1 MNKKELR
8 TKYKAL
14 RNQLSA
20 DEIED
25 MSLAIANQ
33 SLQSDIWNFQTYHI
47 FLPIEEQKE
56 VNTNYLLQILFGK
69 DKNVVISRTDF
80 SNMTMQHVLLTDTT
94 TIKKNDYNIPEP
106 IDGFPVDDKQI
117 DVVFIPLLAYDQIG
131 NRIGYG
137 KGFYDSFLEK
147 CRKDVLKIGLS
158 FYPPEA
164 EIEDIRPEDIPL
176 DMTITPDEI
185 FDFRF

>member
-1 MNKKELR
+1 
-8 TKYKAL
+8 
-14 RNQLSA
+14 
-20 DEIED
+20 
-25 MSLAIANQ
+25 
-33 SLQSDIWNFQTYHI
+33 
-47 FLPIEEQKE
+47 
-56 VNTNYLLQILFGK
+56 
-69 DKNVVISRTDF
+69 
-80 SNMTMQHVLLTDTT
+80 
-94 TIKKNDYNIPEP
+94 
-106 IDGFPVDDKQI
+106 
-117 DVVFIPLLAYDQIG
+117 IPLLAYDQIG

-185 FDFRF
+185 FDFRL